1 MVVSFLLPFVCFFID
16 QAVRP
21 ASPIS
26 RSPAAL
32 FQMAVMLKPWTVLVA
47 VVLCV
52 LVCLGTLADAYPPKP
67 ENPGEDAPPEELAK
81 YYTALR
87 HYINLITRQRWVN
100 TASKHIY
107 CKCSLVV
114 HIRVYLLG
122 SSRKHVK
129 MLKMSFFNC
138 RWNQSRPQEGD
149 NLVRLPESAH

>member
-1 MVVSFLLPFVCFFID
+1 MVVSFLLPLVCFFID

-87 HYINLITRQRWVN
+87 HYINLITRQR
-100 TASKHIY
+100 
-107 CKCSLVV
+107 
-114 HIRVYLLG
+114 
-122 SSRKHVK
+122 
-129 MLKMSFFNC
+129 
-138 RWNQSRPQEGD
+138 
-149 NLVRLPESAH
+149 